1 VRYNHFDSNQ
11 NPMDPSAGI
20 TDDIKQ
26 ELKKF
31 KHGYQ
36 ILAFHG
42 GGGDKAQHSVTKK
55 GKTANN

>member
-1 VRYNHFDSNQ
+1 
-11 NPMDPSAGI
+11 MDPSAGI